1 MHIAHA
7 VLELNTFTFL
17 FWIFFG
23 GFCHFLF
30 MAAPMLLVTVVW
42 VCSWVD
48 DKSEKKCLHTQTDK
62 HPHTHP
68 HPHSHPHTHTHPI
81 LHATVSGSHL
91 IYYLIRDVVHISL
104 VIRGGLCKL
113 YIVWYI
119 LVSSYISF
127 LQLIFIVSIIV
138 SIRAGPDAESK
149 QNDVQE
155 ILYFMILYTI

>member
-1 MHIAHA
+1 MGDF
-7 VLELNTFTFL
+7 V
-17 FWIFFG
+17 IFFSWRLLCCWLQLY
-23 GFCHFLF
+23 GF
-30 MAAPMLLVTVVW
+30 VVELMTR
-42 VCSWVD
+42 VRKNVFT
-48 DKSEKKCLHTQTDK
+48 HRQTDRETPT

-68 HPHSHPHTHTHPI
+68 YPHPHPHTHTHPI

-91 IYYLIRDVVHISL
+91 LYYLIHDVVHISL

-138 SIRAGPDAESK
+138 SIRAGPDVESK
-149 QNDVQE
+149 QNDEQE